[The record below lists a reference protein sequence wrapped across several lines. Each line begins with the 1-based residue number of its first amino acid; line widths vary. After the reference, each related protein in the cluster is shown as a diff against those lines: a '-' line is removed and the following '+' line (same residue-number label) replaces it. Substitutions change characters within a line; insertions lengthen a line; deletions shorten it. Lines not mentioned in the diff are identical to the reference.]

1 MRGLTGEVPEN
12 DSDVPFNLQT
22 LRRHLSQV
30 VLARRALSED
40 VALRQKML
48 EQSVYN
54 VAVERMKHQAEQMD
68 SLGLPSKGLQSNDLR
83 GWMWKWHQKLQTR
96 IQAEVENLVIEEL
109 VLGACVFVLYPRL
122 VRSHRLCSAPSD
134 HEGETQGRG
143 DAEPV
148 PAAAH
153 AGEAVADHDHGDH
166 APARVGRR
174 E

>member
-30 VLARRALSED
+30 VLAARRALSEN

-96 IQAEVENLVIEEL
+96 IQAEVENLVIEER
-109 VLGACVFVLYPRL
+109 VLGACVLASL
-122 VRSHRLCSAPSD
+122 SAPRSFSLSV
-134 HEGETQGRG
+134 QR
-143 DAEPV
+143 
-148 PAAAH
+148 
-153 AGEAVADHDHGDH
+153 AGG
-166 APARVGRR
+166 PRR
-174 E
+174 RNPRTRRC

>member
-1 MRGLTGEVPEN
+1 MSQPAIEVVSKEDGTMRGLSGEVPEN

-96 IQAEVENLVIEEL
+96 IQAEVENLVIEER
-109 VLGACVFVLYPRL
+109 VLGACVLASL
-122 VRSHRLCSAPSD
+122 SAPRSFSLSV
-134 HEGETQGRG
+134 QR
-143 DAEPV
+143 
-148 PAAAH
+148 
-153 AGEAVADHDHGDH
+153 AVG
-166 APARVGRR
+166 PRR
-174 E
+174 RNPRTRRC

>member
-1 MRGLTGEVPEN
+1 MSHAAIEVVSKEDGTMRGLTGEVPEN

-83 GWMWKWHQKLQTR
+83 GWMWKWHQKLEQHIAVEIENVIVEEHVMGECCVLQIFCDKPDCFAPTR
-96 IQAEVENLVIEEL
+96 KA
-109 VLGACVFVLYPRL
+109 A
-122 VRSHRLCSAPSD
+122 VRR
-134 HEGETQGRG
+134 
-143 DAEPV
+143 
-148 PAAAH
+148 
-153 AGEAVADHDHGDH
+153 
-166 APARVGRR
+166 
-174 E
+174 